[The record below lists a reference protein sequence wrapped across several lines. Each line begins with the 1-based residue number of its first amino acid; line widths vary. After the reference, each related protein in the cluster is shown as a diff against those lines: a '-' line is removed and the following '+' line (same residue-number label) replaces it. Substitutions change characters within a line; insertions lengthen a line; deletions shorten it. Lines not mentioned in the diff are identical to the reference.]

1 MADILLKAFKQTLT
15 MVSFSTIF
23 SVLLGGI
30 LAIIL
35 VMTGPKGLRENK
47 GLFKILDGIINILRS
62 FPFIILMVAIIPL
75 TRVIMAGKST
85 GTPAAI
91 VPLTIAAAPFVAR
104 IIEGALKEVDNGVI
118 EAAKSFGASDFQIMF
133 KVMFKEAI
141 PSIISGLT
149 LAIIN
154 IIGYS
159 AMAGSIGAGGLGDLA
174 IRYGYQRYQTDIM
187 IVTVIILIIIVQ
199 LLQSLGNYFYK
210 KLS

>member
-1 MADILLKAFKQTLT
+1 MTDILLKAFNQTLI
-15 MVSFSTIF
+15 MVFFSTVF

-35 VMTGPKGLRENK
+35 VMTGPKGIKENK

-75 TRVIMAGKST
+75 TRAIMGGKST

-118 EAAKSFGASDFQIMF
+118 EAAKSFGASDFHIIF
-133 KVMFKEAI
+133 KVMFKEAV

-174 IRYGYQRYQTDIM
+174 IRYGYQRYQTDVM
-187 IVTVIILIIIVQ
+187 IVTVIVLIIIVQ
-199 LLQSLGNYFYK
+199 LLQGLGDYFYK

>member
-1 MADILLKAFKQTLT
+1 MTDILLKAFNQTLI
-15 MVSFSTIF
+15 MVFFSTVF

-75 TRVIMAGKST
+75 TRAIVGRST
-85 GTPAAI
+85 GTTAAI

-104 IIEGALKEVDNGVI
+104 IIEAALKEVDNGVI
-118 EAAKSFGASDFQIMF
+118 EAAKSFGASDFQIIF
-133 KVMFKEAI
+133 KVMFKEAV

-159 AMAGSIGAGGLGDLA
+159 AMAGSVGAGGLGDLA

-199 LLQSLGNYFYK
+199 VLQGLGDYFYK

>member
-187 IVTVIILIIIVQ
+187 
-199 LLQSLGNYFYK
+199 
-210 KLS
+210 